1 MIFLLFWKRKNTII
15 FSVRSFTDAFHKSSF
30 HDADAFR
37 RRLMFTQRCAKMQ
50 NVAWSLHCCWWFLSD
65 PRNCWG
71 YVPLRIQKMANPD
84 SELGV
89 PDQSFWKLQRD
100 QEKCDSTSVSK
111 SAFSN
116 HRSEACLDDRFSLH
130 SLPALEALNDTKIY
144 AISCT
149 FWPLIALTL

>member
-1 MIFLLFWKRKNTII
+1 MVNG
-15 FSVRSFTDAFHKSSF
+15 RSHRSCMTHCTAAPCGAPAQMQAPKC
-30 HDADAFR
+30 AQVNVYPAMR
-37 RRLMFTQRCAKMQ
+37 AKMQ